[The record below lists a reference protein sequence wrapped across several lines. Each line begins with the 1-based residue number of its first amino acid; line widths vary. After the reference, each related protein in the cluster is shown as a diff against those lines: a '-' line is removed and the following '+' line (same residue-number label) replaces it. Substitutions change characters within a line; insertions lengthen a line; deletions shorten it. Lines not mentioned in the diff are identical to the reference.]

1 MSEKK
6 VETEKKVELNEIKIV
21 VEEIQDKLEEKVM
34 NQVKEQLKNTEINMP
49 NVMKIVKI
57 TMEVIELTEVKGEKQ
72 KDLAVKVVKKIV
84 SGAPIVDDQKKS
96 IIQMIDGEVLSS
108 TIDLIV
114 AASKGQL
121 NINVV
126 KKAATGC
133 VDFVRRLLKR

>member
-1 MSEKK
+1 MS
-6 VETEKKVELNEIKIV
+6 EKKVELNEIKIV

-49 NVMKIVKI
+49 NVMKIVKN

-84 SGAPIVDDQKKS
+84 VGAPIVDDQKKI
-96 IIQMIDGEVLSS
+96 IIQMIDGEVLNSA
-108 TIDLIV
+108 IDLIV
-114 AASKGQL
+114 EASKGHL

-133 VDFVRRLLKR
+133 FAFVRRLLKR

>member
-1 MSEKK
+1 MS
-6 VETEKKVELNEIKIV
+6 EKKVELNEINVKV
-21 VEEIQDKLEEKVM
+21 DEIQDKIEEKVM

-84 SGAPIVDDQKKS
+84 VGAPIVDDQKKN

-108 TIDLIV
+108 AIDLIV

-126 KKAATGC
+126 KKVATGC
-133 VDFVRRLLKR
+133 FAFISRLFKR

>member
-6 VETEKKVELNEIKIV
+6 VELSEIKV
-21 VEEIQDKLEEKVM
+21 VVDEIQDKIEEKVM
-34 NQVKEQLKNTEINMP
+34 NEVMEQLKNTEINMP

-57 TMEVIELTEVKGEKQ
+57 TMEVIELTKVKGEKQ

-84 SGAPIVDDQKKS
+84 IGAPIVDDQKKN

-126 KKAATGC
+126 EKVSTGC
-133 VDFVRRLLKR
+133 WAFIRRLLKR

>member
-1 MSEKK
+1 MR
-6 VETEKKVELNEIKIV
+6 EKKVELNEINVKV
-21 VEEIQDKLEEKVM
+21 DEIQDKIEEKVM

-84 SGAPIVDDQKKS
+84 VGAPIVDDQKKN

-108 TIDLIV
+108 AIDLIV

-126 KKAATGC
+126 KKVATGC
-133 VDFVRRLLKR
+133 FAFISRLFKR

>member
-1 MSEKK
+1 MS
-6 VETEKKVELNEIKIV
+6 EKKVELNEINVKV
-21 VEEIQDKLEEKVM
+21 DEIQDKIEEKVM

-84 SGAPIVDDQKKS
+84 VGAPIVDDQKKN

-108 TIDLIV
+108 AIDLIV

-126 KKAATGC
+126 KKVATGC
-133 VDFVRRLLKR
+133 FAFVSRLFKR

>member
-6 VETEKKVELNEIKIV
+6 VELSEIKV
-21 VEEIQDKLEEKVM
+21 VVDEIQDKIEEKVM
-34 NQVKEQLKNTEINMP
+34 NKVKEQLKNTEINMP

-84 SGAPIVDDQKKS
+84 VGAPIVDDQKKN

-121 NINVV
+121 NINVAEKV
-126 KKAATGC
+126 ATGC
-133 VDFVRRLLKR
+133 WAFIRRLLKR